1 MPAMQTPEEWIM
13 LQRFRRTGWF
23 ALGLAGSVLLAI
35 GWVKFTGAADTPQS
49 PLKSQVVRWDDARVH
64 QADWGQMRFYFTGQ
78 TQATK
83 NVLTAVA
90 VVEPGKAVHK
100 AHRHAEEE
108 YLMLVEGS
116 GTWHLAGKDFP
127 AQRGDILYVEPWVY
141 HGLKNTGDRPLI
153 FVVVRYQC
161 KGVTA
166 PPRPDDRP
174 DEL

>member
-1 MPAMQTPEEWIM
+1 M
-13 LQRFRRTGWF
+13 LKHFSRVGGW
-23 ALGLAGSVLLAI
+23 AAALAGGVLLAL
-35 GWVKFTGAADTPQS
+35 GWLGWGRAADTPP
-49 PLKSQVVRWDDARVH
+49 PLKSQVVRWDEARIH
-64 QADWGQMRFYFTGQ
+64 KADWGQMRFYFTGQ
-78 TQATK
+78 TGATE

-108 YLMLVEGS
+108 YLVLVDGS
-116 GTWHLAGKDFP
+116 GTWHLAGKEFP

-153 FVVVRYQC
+153 FVVVRYRG
-161 KGVTA
+161 KGVA
-166 PPRPDDRP
+166 SPPRPDERP

>member
-1 MPAMQTPEEWIM
+1 MS
-13 LQRFRRTGWF
+13 LRFKRAGWF
-23 ALGLAGSVLLAI
+23 VMGLSGGVLLAL
-35 GWVKFTGAADTPQS
+35 GWVALGGAADAPPA

-64 QADWGQMRFYFTGQ
+64 KADWGQMRFYFTGQ
-78 TQATK
+78 TGATQ

-90 VVEPGKAVHK
+90 IVEPGKAVHK

-108 YLMLVEGS
+108 YLVLVDGS
-116 GTWHLAGKDFP
+116 GTWHLAGKEFP

-153 FVVVRYQC
+153 FLVVRYQG
-161 KGVTA
+161 KGVPA

>member
-1 MPAMQTPEEWIM
+1 MM
-13 LQRFRRTGWF
+13 RHFRRRVWAAAAVVG
-23 ALGLAGSVLLAI
+23 GLLVVL
-35 GWVKFTGAADTPQS
+35 GWVVRGGAADAPQV

-64 QADWGQMRFYFTGQ
+64 KADWGQMRFYFTGQ
-78 TQATK
+78 TAATQ

-108 YLMLVEGS
+108 YLVLVDGT

-127 AQRGDILYVEPWVY
+127 AQRGDILYVEPWVH

-153 FVVVRYQC
+153 FVVVRYQG